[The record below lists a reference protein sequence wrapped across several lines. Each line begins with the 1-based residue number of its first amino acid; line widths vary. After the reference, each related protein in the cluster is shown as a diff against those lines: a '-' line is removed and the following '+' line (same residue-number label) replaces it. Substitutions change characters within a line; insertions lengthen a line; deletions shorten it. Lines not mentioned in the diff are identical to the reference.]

1 MSEKYTRDRISETV
15 DNVLK
20 EASLNVTEQYK
31 ETLDTL
37 SENSDINLNENH
49 VAREVAAIILAQ
61 NNTID
66 IMKEVIY
73 RLLNDW
79 FE

>member
-79 FE
+79 FA

>member
-1 MSEKYTRDRISETV
+1 MSEKYTRERISETV

-37 SENSDINLNENH
+37 SENSDINLNENY

-73 RLLNDW
+73 RLLND
-79 FE
+79 

>member
-37 SENSDINLNENH
+37 SENSDIDLNENH

-73 RLLNDW
+73 RLLND
-79 FE
+79 

>member
-73 RLLNDW
+73 RLLND
-79 FE
+79 